1 MSIDEVFLVDILKC
15 TMGMIEI
22 KEEGMRV
29 ELIGLSDNGDQ
40 LIQIDLP
47 GLIDLNVEFHVVFF
61 AVMQYPYSYIWYSLI
76 VKHYIII
83 ELPIINHF

>member
-29 ELIGLSDNGDQ
+29 ELIGLSDNGD
-40 LIQIDLP
+40 
-47 GLIDLNVEFHVVFF
+47 
-61 AVMQYPYSYIWYSLI
+61 
-76 VKHYIII
+76 
-83 ELPIINHF
+83 